1 MKNLKEISGM
11 ITVIALMLITL
22 SNNSFAAENKN
33 EKTLTFTVS
42 MDCHGC
48 VQKIEGNIP
57 YEKGVK
63 DLKVSLD
70 NKECTVTFRTDKT
83 NEQDLI
89 KAFNKLGYTAEVKK
103 EKKEDKAQHG
113 HGAGPEG
120 HNYMEH

>member
-1 MKNLKEISGM
+1 MKKVKQLSGM
-11 ITVIALMLITL
+11 IAVIVLMLTIL
-22 SNNSFAAENKN
+22 SNNSFAAEKKN
-33 EKTLTFTVS
+33 EKITTFTVS

-70 NKECTVTFRTDKT
+70 NKECTVTYRSDKT
-83 NEQDLI
+83 TEQDLI

-103 EKKEDKAQHG
+103 ENKEDKSQHG
-113 HGAGPEG
+113 HGAGHEG
-120 HNYMEH
+120 HNHMEH